1 MQSNFTLSKY
11 QRVDLPRNRKQNP
24 KRMAIV
30 LAIVLLL
37 SCWVGVQLYNGRA
50 YFAVIRINW
59 DISLP
64 THATLRYEN
73 RTEAGV
79 HGDGERYHVYQ
90 YSRTPDFAGLLTPS
104 NGISAEDKAD
114 VLLILSRSM
123 TVDDTNLPDFE
134 HVTFERK
141 ERQRDNSRLYLY
153 YVESKKQLFVIE
165 RFQ

>member
-1 MQSNFTLSKY
+1 MQSNFTIGKY
-11 QRVDLPRNRKQNP
+11 QRVDLPRNRKRNP

-50 YFAVIRINW
+50 YFVVIRINW

-73 RTEAGV
+73 RTEAGI

-104 NGISAEDKAD
+104 NGISAEDKGD
-114 VLLILSRSM
+114 VLMILSRSM
-123 TVDDTNLPDFE
+123 AVDAANMPPFE
-134 HVTFERK
+134 QVTLK
-141 ERQRDNSRLYLY
+141 WKNRQKDSSRIYLY
-153 YVESKKQLFVIE
+153 YVESTKQLFVIE